1 MTGSPVA
8 LRIGAAALLV
18 QLALQLCWH
27 GWIAPSSR
35 AALALAILPLVP
47 GLWIS
52 LRNLRRGV
60 LVGGVVSLFYF
71 CHGIADLW
79 SDAGLRGL
87 AATEL
92 LLSLMVF
99 GGLYTDSRGY
109 KRAGQG
115 GAAR

>member
-27 GWIAPSSR
+27 GWIAPGSR
-35 AALALAILPLVP
+35 AALALAILPLLP
-47 GLWIS
+47 GLWIA

-60 LVGGVVSLFYF
+60 LVGGIVSLFYF

-79 SDAGLRGL
+79 SDASLRGL
-87 AATEL
+87 ATTEL
-92 LLSLMVF
+92 LLSLTVF
-99 GGLYTDSRGY
+99 GALYADSRGY
-109 KRAGQG
+109 KRAGRR
-115 GAAR
+115 GAAE

>member
-8 LRIGAAALLV
+8 LRIGAAMLLV

-27 GWIAPSSR
+27 GWIAPGSR
-35 AALALAILPLVP
+35 GALALAILPLLP

-60 LVGGVVSLFYF
+60 LVGGIVSLFYF

-79 SDAGLRGL
+79 SDASLHGL

-92 LLSLMVF
+92 LLSLTVF
-99 GGLYTDSRGY
+99 GALYADSRGY
-109 KRAGQG
+109 KRAGPG
-115 GAAR
+115 SAAR